1 MKVTIIPILS
11 DNYSYLII
19 DKDNKYCSAVD
30 PASPEE
36 IIPFL
41 EREKLDLKNILNTHY
56 HSDHTAGNLELKEKY
71 KCKICGPD
79 KEKDQ
84 IPGIDI
90 TLKENDTLKI
100 NDYSAKI
107 FETPGHTSGHIIYWF
122 EKEKVVFTGD
132 TLFVLG
138 CGRLFEGT
146 PEIMWNSLLKIRNL
160 PKETKIYCGHEYT
173 RNNADFALTIEKN
186 NNKLIKRSDEIN
198 KLLNENCF
206 TVPTTVKKEIETNP
220 FLRADNDNIKKDL
233 EMYSASTEEIF
244 GEIRKRKDNF

>member
-173 RNNADFALTIEKN
+173 RSNADFALTIEKN

-206 TVPTTVKKEIETNP
+206 TVPTTVKKETETNP
-220 FLRADNDNIKKDL
+220 FLRADNHNIKKDL
-233 EMYSASTEEIF
+233 EMDSASTEEIF

>member
-1 MKVTIIPILS
+1 MKITTIPILS
-11 DNYSYLII
+11 DNYSYLIV
-19 DKDNKYCSAVD
+19 DKDNKSCSAVD

-41 EREKLDLKNILNTHY
+41 EKEKLDLKNILNTHY

-71 KCKICGPD
+71 KCKIYGPD

-100 NDYSAKI
+100 NDYSVKI
-107 FETPGHTSGHIIYWF
+107 FETPGHTTGHIIYWF
-122 EKEKVVFTGD
+122 DKEKVVFTGD

-138 CGRLFEGT
+138 CGKLFEGT

-173 RNNADFALTIEKN
+173 RSNADFALTIEKN

-198 KLLNENCF
+198 KLIDGNCF

-220 FLRADNDNIKKDL
+220 FLRADNNNIKKDL
-233 EMYSASTEEIF
+233 EMDSASIEEIF

>member
-1 MKVTIIPILS
+1 MKITTIPILS
-11 DNYSYLII
+11 DNYSYLIV
-19 DKDNKYCSAVD
+19 DKDNKSCSAVD

-41 EREKLDLKNILNTHY
+41 EKEKLDLKNILNTHY

-71 KCKICGPD
+71 KCKIYGPD

-100 NDYSAKI
+100 NDYSVKI
-107 FETPGHTSGHIIYWF
+107 FETPGHTAGHIIYWF
-122 EKEKVVFTGD
+122 DKEKVVFTGD

-138 CGRLFEGT
+138 CGKLFEGT

-173 RNNADFALTIEKN
+173 RSNADFALTIEKN

-198 KLLNENCF
+198 KLIDGNCF

-220 FLRADNDNIKKDL
+220 FLRADNNNIKKDL
-233 EMYSASTEEIF
+233 EMNSASTAEIF